1 MSAASLAC
9 ASSSRTASS
18 APVTTRA
25 SAGSPSWR
33 AIARAVIGWSPVIS
47 TTLRSASSKAS
58 INGREEDRAVSAN
71 PT

>member
-1 MSAASLAC
+1 M
-9 ASSSRTASS
+9 
-18 APVTTRA
+18 
-25 SAGSPSWR
+25 
-33 AIARAVIGWSPVIS
+33 IGWSPVIS